1 MESLEINAVYDPEV
15 PEITVR
21 CRGFITSANAGEFQA
36 QVDALLEE
44 YPGAEMTMDFDGIDG
59 ITSAGLRVLLHAKKI
74 NDRLRVINAS
84 PVVYETFEVTGFSSL
99 FSVSRQPRTVSVEGC
114 EKIAQGA
121 AGAIYRLDEDN
132 IVKVF
137 MPDESIHTIRLESE
151 TARKAFL
158 YGIPTAI
165 SFGTVRVGDCYGIQ
179 YEMIKARSFASVLKG
194 DPDNFDSHVKDYTAL
209 LRQLHTTKDRDGV
222 FVSMKEI
229 YHEAIDYSAKY
240 FEADEVKKFKALID
254 SIPDRDTLIH
264 GDFHPG
270 NIMASGDGLMLIDLT
285 RMGVGHPIFDLFEM
299 AASHINLATS
309 TPEIAEAFL
318 GIPPETIIRLWK
330 ETLKQYFPDKTEEE
344 IARIEKQ
351 LMGYGRIANVIAP
364 YIGQSLTEEQV
375 LFYINEAKTHLVPII
390 DGLIGSVDW

>member
-1 MESLEINAVYDPEV
+1 MEPLKIAAEYH
-15 PEITVR
+15 PEIPDLIVR
-21 CRGFITSANAGEFQA
+21 CSGHITSANAEEFKV
-36 QVDALLEE
+36 QVDALLKQ
-44 YPGAEMTMDFDGIDG
+44 YPGAAMIVDFDGVQG
-59 ITSAGLRVLLHAKKI
+59 ITSAGLRVLIHAKKI
-74 NDRLRVINAS
+74 NEGLRVINTSSA
-84 PVVYETFEVTGFSSL
+84 VYEVFDVTGFTAIIPVTRRVRTL
-99 FSVSRQPRTVSVEGC
+99 SVDGC

-121 AGAIYRLDEDN
+121 AGAIYRLDEDT

-137 MPDESIHTIRLESE
+137 TPEETLRSIRLESE
-151 TARKAFL
+151 TAKKAFF

-165 SFGTVRVGDCYGIQ
+165 SFGTVRVGDAYGIQ
-179 YEMIKARSFASVLKG
+179 YEMIKARTFSSVLKD
-194 DPDNFDSHVKDYTAL
+194 DPEHFGAHVQDYTAL
-209 LRQLHTTKDRDGV
+209 LRQLHTTRDSDGA

-229 YHEAIDYSAKY
+229 YHEAIDYSARY
-240 FEADEVKKFKALID
+240 FEADEVRKFKALID

-270 NIMASGDGLMLIDLT
+270 NIMASGEGLMLIDLT

-318 GIPPETIIRLWK
+318 GIPPETIIRLWN
-330 ETLKQYFPDKTEEE
+330 ETLKAYFPDKSGEE

-351 LMGYGRIANVIAP
+351 LRGYARIANVIAP

-375 LFYINEAKTHLVPII
+375 LFYIGEAKTHLLPII